1 MHPSFICG
9 YHVYYLI
16 WEAELDEVLSTCP
29 ERGNVHDRFSVA
41 VRKER
46 LTVGYLPHELSK
58 FCWFFIQRGGTITC
72 KVTGCRRRSRL
83 DQGGMEIPCDLTF
96 EGSSKLV
103 KKLKN
108 AVSNI
113 KL

>member
-1 MHPSFICG
+1 MNKMGGTGRAKGCTMLKAHARG
-9 YHVYYLI
+9 
-16 WEAELDEVLSTCP
+16 EDD

-46 LTVGYLPHELSK
+46 LTVGHLPRELSK
-58 FCWFFIQRGGTITC
+58 FCWFFIRRSGTITC
-72 KVTGCRRRSRL
+72 RVTGRRRRSRL

-96 EGSSKLV
+96 EGAPKLV